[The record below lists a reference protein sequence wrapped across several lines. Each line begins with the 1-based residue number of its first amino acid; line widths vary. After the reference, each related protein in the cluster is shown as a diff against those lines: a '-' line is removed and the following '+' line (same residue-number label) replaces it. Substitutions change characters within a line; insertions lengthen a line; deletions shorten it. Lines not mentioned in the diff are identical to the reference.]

1 MNTVEPEPERLAH
14 LYAAMSD
21 EELEKLAA
29 SGYELCDVAHQA
41 LKAEISRRGLRIEI
55 AANPGVDIYELNGLI
70 TVRQFRD
77 LHEALLAKG
86 CLESADIHAELVDD
100 NMVRLDWFY
109 SNLLGG
115 IKLKVRPED
124 VEAAN
129 QILDQPVPEQFE
141 VEGVGTYEQ
150 PRCLRCQSLDV
161 SYQEL
166 NKPVGFGSAY
176 LGVPIPVHA
185 KGWICH
191 ACKHQWE
198 ENIDTEPTLDNP
210 AT

>member
-1 MNTVEPEPERLAH
+1 
-14 LYAAMSD
+14 
-21 EELEKLAA
+21 
-29 SGYELCDVAHQA
+29 
-41 LKAEISRRGLRIEI
+41 
-55 AANPGVDIYELNGLI
+55 
-70 TVRQFRD
+70 
-77 LHEALLAKG
+77 LLAKG